1 MKKFIN
7 KKNSKIKIEKLKK
20 SKNENHK
27 EKIQIRLRTGKEVS
41 QQKKKFYQISLQV

>member
-1 MKKFIN
+1 MTSFKRGGEIQKL
-7 KKNSKIKIEKLKK
+7 EKSRK
-20 SKNENHK
+20 ENPK